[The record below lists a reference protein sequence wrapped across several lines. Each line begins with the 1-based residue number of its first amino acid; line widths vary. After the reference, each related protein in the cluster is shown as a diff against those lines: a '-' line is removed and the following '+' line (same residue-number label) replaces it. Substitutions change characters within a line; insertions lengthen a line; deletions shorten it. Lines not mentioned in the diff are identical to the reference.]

1 VSADRVSK
9 ATILVEHLLGVHQHC
24 QHAKITPEVRE
35 AQRVYEQ
42 DVIEFWDERKA
53 GDQAAI
59 DRNQLYMSEVT
70 QAECRAGIHRYCI
83 HDEAHDDNEYMSS
96 MGCAGAPV
104 GQVWGTV
111 NPGGTVTARGFTDN
125 ENYHDDTAVHP
136 ARSLVAYHPD
146 DNTWVHTAT
155 GQTVQRQREIDAER
169 TRRRDNPTRPA
180 DGPCTCPPD
189 PINETEQCESCND
202 DFNRRYCEPDGWKND
217 AERVEHGFAPIATP
231 PPPSGTTTS
240 TGTTTGGGGM
250 SAVSEAKGL
259 LATASEQIETAQ
271 AMNQEVISRLEEA
284 QQSVLAAIDESSQA
298 AADEAQGLIQ
308 KAIEVA
314 NEQAQN
320 IAAIPQTLESIQL

>member
-169 TRRRDNPTRPA
+169 ARKR
-180 DGPCTCPPD
+180 
-189 PINETEQCESCND
+189 EQ
-202 DFNRRYCEPDGWKND
+202 
-217 AERVEHGFAPIATP
+217 ATP
-231 PPPSGTTTS
+231 TPASTPGATTAAA
-240 TGTTTGGGGM
+240 GGGGGM
-250 SAVSEAKGL
+250 SSMTEAQGFKGQIAEAAQAAAEHIQGAIGKLEELQQALLGGFEESQQAGVDEAKGSIAEAISE
-259 LATASEQIETAQ
+259 ATALLQ
-271 AMNQEVISRLEEA
+271 R
-284 QQSVLAAIDESSQA
+284 VLAVPETM
-298 AADEAQGLIQ
+298 EG
-308 KAIEVA
+308 V
-314 NEQAQN
+314 
-320 IAAIPQTLESIQL
+320 QT

>member
-169 TRRRDNPTRPA
+169 EHKREQAAPTPA
-180 DGPCTCPPD
+180 PTSG
-189 PINETEQCESCND
+189 
-202 DFNRRYCEPDGWKND
+202 
-217 AERVEHGFAPIATP
+217 AT
-231 PPPSGTTTS
+231 TA
-240 TGTTTGGGGM
+240 GGSAM

-259 LATASEQIETAQ
+259 LATASEQVEQAQ

-298 AADEAQGLIQ
+298 ASDEAQGLIQ